1 MIGHQRQNALQVI
14 LVLRC
19 HQKPVLSDHGLCLQ
33 KQGLT
38 ADAPQQIP
46 VGDLRVETVGIKRLA
61 KAGVVAAHA
70 PAGGKRR
77 PGPERDAQVSVG
89 VFPAVFRRRRDRSG
103 TQPFPRLQGEKLPDP
118 LAGEIVQDEVGLLA
132 LVQKIMADRGQI
144 HIVEGTFPPLA
155 LAGEKGWVLQH
166 QGAAQGAAARMK
178 SKAPFIMTPPVLG
191 SGVSQLCPHGDDLL
205 KCSRPGAESF
215 WVSSVLHKTG
225 FMIHADRPCVVRH
238 HVQLQLDITGILCA
252 LDACLHQSPAD
263 PQPPIRL

>member
-1 MIGHQRQNALQVI
+1 MQPSSRYGQDRRHELLWPFDVDPVSAVKADEGMIGHQRQNALQVI

-166 QGAAQGAAARMK
+166 QGAAQVAAARMK
-178 SKAPFIMTPPVLG
+178 SKALFIMTPL
-191 SGVSQLCPHGDDLL
+191 
-205 KCSRPGAESF
+205 F
-215 WVSSVLHKTG
+215 WAAAYHSSARMET
-225 FMIHADRPCVVRH
+225 
-238 HVQLQLDITGILCA
+238 T
-252 LDACLHQSPAD
+252 S
-263 PQPPIRL
+263 